1 MRHPRCL
8 ALAAV
13 LALAAAPAYAQQGD
27 AQLRFSW
34 TGIKEAK
41 GKVTVALFDNEA
53 AYKAT
58 ENPVRTAEVPAA
70 APSVLVTWAG
80 LKPGRYAAVAYQDKN
95 ADGKLNTLP
104 VGLPTEPYGF
114 SNDARGRFG
123 APGWSAAAFEVKAG
137 ANSQSAALK

>member
-1 MRHPRCL
+1 MRLPVL
-8 ALAAV
+8 FVALAI
-13 LALAAAPAYAQQGD
+13 AAPAAAQEGGASLQ
-27 AQLRFSW
+27 FSW
-34 TGIKEAK
+34 TGIKEAE

-58 ENPVRTAEVPAA
+58 QNPVRTAEVPAA
-70 APSVLVTWAG
+70 SPSVQVSWTG

-123 APGWSAAAFEVKAG
+123 APAWKVASFEVTAG
-137 ANSQSAALK
+137 ANNRSAALK